1 MYGLATWGMNW
12 FLWVE
17 SRTQMAKLQPKSRPT
32 WADVK
37 RNLAGFDR
45 AALLSLVQ
53 DLYAA
58 HKDDQAFLHSRFGLC
73 EDAPEPYKKTMDRWL
88 WPAVS
93 RRQETSV
100 AKAKQ
105 AVSDYKR
112 ALGDAEGLAELM
124 VFYCERAAGFSRD
137 VSHDD
142 AAYFDALVRMFEQ
155 ALKTTTTLTAN
166 VRSGLLARLDRVRS
180 MSHEFG
186 YGVGDDMDVLL
197 SEFGLG
203 FRHRGASWK

>member
-1 MYGLATWGMNW
+1 
-12 FLWVE
+12 
-17 SRTQMAKLQPKSRPT
+17 MAKLQPKSRPT

-58 HKDDQAFLHSRFGLC
+58 HKDN
-73 EDAPEPYKKTMDRWL
+73 
-88 WPAVS
+88 
-93 RRQETSV
+93 
-100 AKAKQ
+100 Q
-105 AVSDYKR
+105 AVSDYKK